1 VVLGFWFRYDAGG
14 NNIGLVIPVKFLG
27 PVCSRCLFSWFQW
40 PYVGPGIYALINHGI
55 DTVIGTG
62 IGSLLSGV
70 GTGTGL
76 LSRYCFW

>member
-1 VVLGFWFRYDAGG
+1 MFQVFVL
-14 NNIGLVIPVKFLG
+14 LVPVA
-27 PVCSRCLFSWFQW
+27 
-40 PYVGPGIYALINHGI
+40 YVGPGIYALINHGT